1 MPPVPPTRPRSG
13 LLPIL
18 AGALAFV
25 SVPASAGAQSL
36 LQRTPNLTGGWIAT
50 PGTLVLDAA
59 NRYRS
64 VDGFELLGLPSV
76 IAAYGLPAKLLAGAT
91 FATQS
96 PVVIG
101 QSTEFEPFVRWAPT
115 QERPDQPLQLAAML
129 ALNTASVSIDGEV
142 EAAYRRGG
150 TRLLGALRLFLDGY
164 SDGLAFA
171 PAAGVVWQPWRG
183 RVPVALA
190 ADLGALLGEDRG
202 ETLVWSAGFSAG
214 LPVST
219 ATTALY
225 VTNATSGTLEGRSLG
240 FSRVRF
246 GLQLTVETPIGEQL
260 GVFVPRE
267 VAARTV
273 QPAPPA
279 EEDTARE
286 ERRVVRVDIR
296 DFAFIEQR
304 LEIAPGTT
312 VEWVNRD
319 DVVHTATSDDG
330 SWNSGAIEP
339 GASWS
344 ATFDEPGIYSYHCGP
359 HPYMRGTITVR

>member
-1 MPPVPPTRPRSG
+1 MQPAFAAALRTALV
-13 LLPIL
+13 PIL
-18 AGALAFV
+18 AGTLALA
-25 SVPASAGAQSL
+25 SGPESASAQSL

-50 PGTLVLDAA
+50 PGTLVLDAS

-64 VDGFELLGLPSV
+64 VDGFELAGLPTV
-76 IAAYGLPAKLLAGAT
+76 IAAYGLPANLLAGAT
-91 FATQS
+91 LATQS
-96 PVVIG
+96 PVAIG

-115 QERPDQPLQLAAML
+115 QERPGQPLQLAAML

-164 SDGLAFA
+164 SDGLALA

-202 ETLVWSAGFSAG
+202 ETLVWSAGVSAG

-246 GLQLTVETPIGEQL
+246 GLQLTVESPIGERF

-279 EEDTARE
+279 AEDTARA

-296 DFAFIEQR
+296 EFAFIEQR

-312 VEWVNRD
+312 VEWLNRD